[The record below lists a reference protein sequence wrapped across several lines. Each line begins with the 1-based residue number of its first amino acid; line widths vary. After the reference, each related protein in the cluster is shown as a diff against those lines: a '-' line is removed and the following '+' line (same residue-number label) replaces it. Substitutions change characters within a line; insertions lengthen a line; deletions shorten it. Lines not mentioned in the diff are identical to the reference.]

1 LQEPWIGI
9 LWGVGECLAPLAA
22 LSKCPANRQ
31 SLANSGLL
39 RLLLDIFKSW
49 VQKHGP
55 PTGPLTRSKALERE
69 RMEPTGLV
77 AQHVAATAAAAE
89 AAGVKGWEGWEGIT
103 GTVDLDETSLALVI
117 LSRLCEVEHVFEAM
131 CNPRAHEVLGAT
143 AAVIRDAM
151 ERERRGKELVAWVGQ
166 DESAELDHGMWPLE
180 GRVTALCM
188 GMHRRLGRDCPFGR
202 LDACVWRLVVEESCR
217 SVHVVC
223 DSLQQCLSARRAPN
237 VLREASASSD
247 QNGDLVYRSHK
258 SMVRPLAT
266 QK

>member
-1 LQEPWIGI
+1 M
-9 LWGVGECLAPLAA
+9 GECLAPLAA

-55 PTGPLTRSKALERE
+55 PTGPLTRSKTMENARI
-69 RMEPTGLV
+69 EPTGLV

-103 GTVDLDETSLALVI
+103 GTVDLDEAAMALVI

-131 CNPRAHEVLGAT
+131 CNPRAHGILGAT

-151 ERERRGKELVAWVGQ
+151 ERERRGKELIAWVRQ

-180 GRVTALCM
+180 GRMTALCM
-188 GMHRRLGRDCPFGR
+188 GMHRRLGRECLFGR
-202 LDACVWRLVVEESCR
+202 LDTCVWRLIVEESCR

-223 DSLQQCLSARRAPN
+223 DSLQQCLSARRAPK
-237 VLREASASSD
+237 VLRQVSVASD
-247 QNGDLVYRSHK
+247 QDGDPVCRSHK
-258 SMVRPLAT
+258 SLVRPLAA